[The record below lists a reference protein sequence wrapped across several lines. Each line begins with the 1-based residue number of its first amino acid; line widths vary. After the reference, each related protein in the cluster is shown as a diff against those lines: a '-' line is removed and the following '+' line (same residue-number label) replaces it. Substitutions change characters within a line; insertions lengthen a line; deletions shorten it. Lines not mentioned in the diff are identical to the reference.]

1 MPKSTKKAPDN
12 VIDFYSGKPLSEVA
26 QERFIRL
33 APENDGLCMLYT
45 MDSKPDQF
53 FSIPILCWGLRWN
66 GDVVGLVPWMDSV
79 YACPDIQDTDNGN
92 WEAYYDPDV
101 DQVFHE
107 APLHKTFELETAVA
121 YFENHLDC
129 EADDTLQEIPDNI
142 GTHAL
147 LIDNDKQTLN
157 LTEVI
162 SWRLQGDGSIHG
174 TLVDES
180 KTHTTPILVGDDC
193 LYAAVDNPQFFCYFS
208 HKTANEIKNHEPEA
222 MATIARLLTL

>member
-1 MPKSTKKAPDN
+1 
-12 VIDFYSGKPLSEVA
+12 
-26 QERFIRL
+26 
-33 APENDGLCMLYT
+33 
-45 MDSKPDQF
+45 
-53 FSIPILCWGLRWN
+53 
-66 GDVVGLVPWMDSV
+66 MDSV

-107 APLHKTFELETAVA
+107 APLHKTFELEAAVA

-208 HKTANEIKNHEPEA
+208 YKTANEIKNHEPEA